1 MSRTYTKL
9 TKTRLKQ
16 PKVQSQQYLY
26 ANTHESNQNITYIL
40 EAELKAELVLASNDL
55 ERRRVLYLSRQIRSR

>member
-9 TKTRLKQ
+9 TMTHLKQ
-16 PKVQSQQYLY
+16 PKVQFQQYLN
-26 ANTHESNQNITYIL
+26 ANAEEPDQDITSIL
-40 EAELKAELVLASNDL
+40 QAELKAELVLASSDL